1 MIVFDL
7 DCGQG
12 HRFEGWF
19 RSHDEFSEQREAGII
34 ACPHCGTTEVHKA
47 ISAPNVMSP
56 KSEMGASLAM
66 DADEAVPQA
75 MGAPALPD
83 HLRAELDR
91 VFAEI
96 REHVES
102 NCDYVGDNFAEE
114 ARRIYYGE
122 TDARGIYGEATA
134 EETADLVEEG
144 IEPIPLPPKRSG
156 GPETSDA

>member
-19 RSHDEFSEQREAGII
+19 RSHEEFAKQRESGII
-34 ACPHCGTTEVHKA
+34 ACPQCGSTEVDKA
-47 ISAPNVMSP
+47 LSAPNVLSS
-56 KSEMGASLAM
+56 KNEMGASMAM
-66 DADEAVPQA
+66 EAEEAVPQA
-75 MGAPALPD
+75 MGAPALPQ
-83 HLRAELDR
+83 HLRDELER
-91 VFAEI
+91 VYGEI
-96 REHVES
+96 RKHVES
-102 NCDYVGDNFAEE
+102 NCDYVGENFAEE

-122 TDARGIYGEATA
+122 VEERGIYGEATA

-144 IEPIPLPPKRSG
+144 IEPIPLPPKSGG